1 MHCGGLSEAL
11 PKRSHSPHQ
20 SGGVEQGQQTL
31 LPTHG
36 PITHQF
42 RVTKDQAIDPGQ
54 VVVAEDFGKVG
65 GTTCDEHQL
74 ETGLLDF
81 SCVRPEL
88 GRLLA
93 TEYSAKVAQPDEDGR
108 IELRQAVGLAIL
120 VMQLNFHLLH
130 NCLTKLKSSLAK
142 ISTYYPGNVQVYP

>member
-54 VVVAEDFGKVG
+54 VLVAEDFGKMG
-65 GTTCDEHQL
+65 STAGDENQS
-74 ETGLLDF
+74 ETGLLNF
-81 SCVRPEL
+81 SCMRPEL
-88 GRLLA
+88 GRLLTA
-93 TEYSAKVAQPDEDGR
+93 EYSAEVAQPDEHGG
-108 IELRQAVGLAIL
+108 IQLRQAVRVAVL
-120 VMQLNFHLLH
+120 VVQLNFHLLH
-130 NCLTKLKSSLAK
+130 KSFTRSDLFLAN
-142 ISTYYPGNVQVYP
+142 ISA